1 MGVKDAS
8 QQAVWQEL
16 ALSAGGVYREKK
28 KKPSILIPHRNWL
41 IELETYVVST
51 GNSATTY
58 TRARS
63 LFRAGDD
70 FRLTVFKRN
79 PFSTLA
85 RWFGAPEVKTGHGR
99 FDRKF
104 IVRSRHRG
112 RARSI
117 LLGTRLSEI
126 LLSEPSLY
134 VEVKRP
140 GRKVRARH
148 GEDVR
153 EAMVR
158 RSGNVRELEM
168 LETLLEAARALL
180 DQLARLGSAVDA
192 PLETA
197 GEKLRAARG

>member
-1 MGVKDAS
+1 MGVKGAS
-8 QQAVWQEL
+8 QQAVWQTL
-16 ALSAGGVYREKK
+16 ALSAGGVFRRKK
-28 KKPSILIPHRNWL
+28 KKPSILIPHRKWL

-51 GNSATTY
+51 GNSAATY

-85 RWFGAPEVKTGHGR
+85 RWFGAPEVKTGHSR

-112 RARSI
+112 RSRSI

-140 GRKVRARH
+140 GRKVRARY

-153 EAMVR
+153 EALVR
-158 RSGNVRELEM
+158 RPGNVRDLES
-168 LETLLEAARALL
+168 LATLLEAARALL

-192 PLETA
+192 PVEEPGDRIRT
-197 GEKLRAARG
+197 ARG

>member
-1 MGVKDAS
+1 MGVKDAG
-8 QQAVWQEL
+8 VWQKL
-16 ALSAGGVYREKK
+16 ALSVEGVYLEKK
-28 KKPSILIPHRNWL
+28 KNKPSVRIPHRNWL

-51 GNSATTY
+51 GNSAATY

-70 FRLTVFKRN
+70 FRITVFKRN

-112 RARSI
+112 RSRSI

-126 LLSEPSLY
+126 LLSDPSLY

-140 GRKVRARH
+140 GRKVRSRH

-153 EAMVR
+153 EATVR
-158 RSGNVRELEM
+158 RPGHVREIEI
-168 LETLLEAARALL
+168 LETLVEAARALL
-180 DQLARLGSAVDA
+180 DQLARLGSAVDT
-192 PLETA
+192 PLESP
-197 GEKLRAARG
+197 EEMIRAARG